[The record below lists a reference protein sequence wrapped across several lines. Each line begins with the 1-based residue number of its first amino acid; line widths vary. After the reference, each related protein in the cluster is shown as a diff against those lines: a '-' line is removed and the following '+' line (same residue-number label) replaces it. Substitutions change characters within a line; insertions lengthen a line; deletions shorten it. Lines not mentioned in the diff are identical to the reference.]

1 MSAHAATGPLREPAR
16 AAGPLRRLTAQTG
29 MELRLTLRNGE
40 SLLVTFG
47 IPMVLLVFFSL
58 VDVLPLTGSP
68 VAFLVP
74 GVLALSV
81 MSTAM
86 VALGI
91 ATGFERSYLVLKR
104 LGASPLRRSELVG
117 AKVLTVV
124 AIELVQVAL
133 VLVVAVV
140 GLGYRAPGAVAGL
153 AVLAIALGTAAFAG
167 IGLAAA
173 GRLRALATL
182 ALLNAAY
189 LGLLLVSGIAF
200 PLDRLPSGLA
210 TAARFLPSTALA
222 DVLRAALAGTAA
234 GVAAGLVVLVVW
246 AIAAVTL
253 AVRVFRWE

>member
-1 MSAHAATGPLREPAR
+1 MTVDAAVRPPAR
-16 AAGPLRRLTAQTG
+16 AAARLRRLAAQTG

-47 IPMVLLVFFSL
+47 IPLVLLVFFSL
-58 VDVLPLTGSP
+58 VDVLPIDGSA
-68 VAFLVP
+68 VEYLVP

-124 AIELVQVAL
+124 AVEVVQVTL
-133 VLVVAVV
+133 VLGVAVL
-140 GLGYRAPGAVAGL
+140 GLGYRAPGAAAGL
-153 AVLAIALGTAAFAG
+153 AIVAIALGTAAFAG

-173 GRLRALATL
+173 GRLRAVATL

-189 LGLLLVSGIAF
+189 LALLLVSGIAF
-200 PLDRLPSGLA
+200 PLDRLPSALQVVAGL
-210 TAARFLPSTALA
+210 LPSTALA
-222 DVLRAALAGTAA
+222 DLLRAAFSGATGDVV
-234 GVAAGLVVLVVW
+234 GDLVVLAVW